1 MVVKS
6 GLSFK
11 NYKELSYINSDLFPT
26 NWEII
31 ESEPNDFMT
40 SLVKSG
46 MDLEEVKDSIETSVI
61 GLENEFTEFLEDK
74 ISSHD
79 MSIYD
84 IIVSIFF
91 GVICAVGIINSILIL
106 KETKYHF

>member
-11 NYKELSYINSDLFPT
+11 NYKELAFINSELFPT
-26 NWEII
+26 NIEIKK
-31 ESEPNDFMT
+31 SEPNDFVT
-40 SLVKSG
+40 SMVKSG
-46 MDLEEVKDSIETSVI
+46 MNLEEVKGSIETSAI
-61 GLENEFTEFLEDK
+61 GIESEFSDFLEEK

-91 GVICAVGIINSILIL
+91 GIICAIGLINSILIL
-106 KETKYHF
+106 NETITF

>member
-31 ESEPNDFMT
+31 KSEPNEFVT

-46 MDLEEVKDSIETSVI
+46 MDLEEVKDSIETSAI

-79 MSIYD
+79 MSVYD

-91 GVICAVGIINSILIL
+91 GIICAVGIINSIFIL